1 MEWFHT
7 NIDIFGDLGSGEF
20 KASNSRQFLNFF
32 GGTPKFFFWK
42 LPM

>member
-1 MEWFHT
+1 MKCFLT

-20 KASNSRQFLNFF
+20 KASYSRQFLKFF